1 MVDDNQKTVIVGIS
15 GASSS
20 GKTTLCQ
27 LLVEIFPNLSVIHED
42 DFFKP
47 EDEIPC
53 KEGVQNWDCVEA
65 LSMPDIIK
73 SLKYVRQNGTLPGNK
88 EVNKPSPYLEDLI
101 NSDKYSNFKD
111 VIISLKN
118 KVISWSAP
126 GQPGHILQ
134 SRKIY
139 LFEGFLLYS
148 RSTSDIWPY
157 LDLKILI
164 QASQSFVKIHRM
176 ERLPYITDEGY
187 WEDPPDYLD
196 SIVWPNYCH
205 EHEWL
210 FKNGDVEGNLL
221 EMPDSRCKVMSLGG
235 IDLDLET
242 ALLRVVD
249 LLMRELPNL

>member
-1 MVDDNQKTVIVGIS
+1 MADDILKTVIVGIS

-27 LLVEIFPNLSVIHED
+27 LLMEIFPNLLVIHED
-42 DFFKP
+42 NFFKP
-47 EDEIPC
+47 KDEIPY
-53 KEGVQNWDCVEA
+53 KEGFQNWDCAEA
-65 LSMPDIIK
+65 LSMPDIIE

-88 EVNKPSPYLEDLI
+88 IVNKQYLKDDI
-101 NSDKYSNFKD
+101 NPDKCSNFKD
-111 VIISLKN
+111 VITNLKN

-126 GQPGHILQ
+126 GQPGHIFQ
-134 SRKIY
+134 SRKIC

-157 LDLKILI
+157 LDLKFFI
-164 QASQSFVKIHRM
+164 QASQSFVKINRM

-187 WEDPPDYLD
+187 WEEPPNYVD
-196 SIVWPNYCH
+196 SVVWPSYCR

-210 FKNGDVEGNLL
+210 FENGNVEGGLL
-221 EMPDSRCKVMSLGG
+221 KMPDSRCKITSLGG

-242 ALLRVVD
+242 ALLSIVD